1 MPPSS
6 VKEVGRMNFS
16 LFVDMLGYLLL
27 GMAGIFVVVLA
38 IIACTYGITIL
49 STKIDRMIQ
58 KKKN

>member
-1 MPPSS
+1 
-6 VKEVGRMNFS
+6 
-16 LFVDMLGYLLL
+16 MLGYLLL
-27 GMAGIFVVVLA
+27 GMAGIFVVVLV